1 MVNIYGTNTYGTNT
15 YGKYFTET
23 YIYTSKT

>member
-1 MVNIYGTNTYGTNT
+1 MVNKYGTNTYGTNT
-15 YGKYFTET
+15 SGKYFTET

>member
-1 MVNIYGTNTYGTNT
+1 MVNKYGTNTYGTNT